1 MQQKIKG
8 SKEEGKT
15 EEGLVVERRFTSAG
29 EDPFGKFDW
38 IEMDAEIRNPDGSMA
53 DSITG
58 VKLPSGYSGVP
69 GKVLA
74 QKYLRKAGVP
84 AHLRKVAEEG
94 VPVWLQRSE
103 PDHEKLESLKSEE
116 RFTGERDGRE
126 VFRRLAGTWT
136 YWGWKHGYF
145 ASEADA
151 RAYFDEMCYL
161 VASQRSAPCC
171 LRAAPADRFA
181 QVLHATR

>member
-8 SKEEGKT
+8 KEKEGKT
-15 EEGLVVERRFTSAG
+15 EEGLVIERRFTSAG

-103 PDHEKLESLKSEE
+103 PDHEKLESLKAKRGSLEREMEE
-116 RFTGERDGRE
+116 RF
-126 VFRRLAGTWT
+126 
-136 YWGWKHGYF
+136 
-145 ASEADA
+145 SED
-151 RAYFDEMCYL
+151 
-161 VASQRSAPCC
+161 
-171 LRAAPADRFA
+171 
-181 QVLHATR
+181 

>member
-8 SKEEGKT
+8 TKNEGKA
-15 EEGLVVERRFTSAG
+15 EEGLVIERRFTSAG

-53 DSITG
+53 ESITG

-103 PDHEKLESLKSEE
+103 PDHEKLESLKAEE

-136 YWGWKHGYF
+136 YWG
-145 ASEADA
+145 
-151 RAYFDEMCYL
+151 
-161 VASQRSAPCC
+161 
-171 LRAAPADRFA
+171 
-181 QVLHATR
+181 

>member
-1 MQQKIKG
+1 MQQKVKSSKNEKNAEKG
-8 SKEEGKT
+8 M
-15 EEGLVVERRFTSAG
+15 VIERRFTSAG
-29 EDPFGKFDW
+29 EDPFEKFDW

-84 AHLRKVAEEG
+84 THLRKVAEDG

-103 PDHEKLESLKSEE
+103 PDHEKLESMDAGE
-116 RFTGERDGRE
+116 RYTGERDGRE
-126 VFRRLAGTWT
+126 LFRRLAGTWT

-151 RAYFDEMCYL
+151 RSYFDEMCFL
-161 VASQRSAPCC
+161 VASQRLS
-171 LRAAPADRFA
+171 LI
-181 QVLHATR
+181 HI

>member
-1 MQQKIKG
+1 MQQKVKSSKNEKNTEKG
-8 SKEEGKT
+8 M
-15 EEGLVVERRFTSAG
+15 VIERRFTSAG
-29 EDPFGKFDW
+29 EDPFGMFDW

-58 VKLPSGYSGVP
+58 VRLPSGYSGVP

-84 AHLRKVAEEG
+84 THLRKVPEDG

-103 PDHEKLESLKSEE
+103 PDHEKLDALDAGE

-126 VFRRLAGTWT
+126 EGC
-136 YWGWKHGYF
+136 G
-145 ASEADA
+145 
-151 RAYFDEMCYL
+151 
-161 VASQRSAPCC
+161 
-171 LRAAPADRFA
+171 
-181 QVLHATR
+181 

>member
-8 SKEEGKT
+8 TKNEGKA
-15 EEGLVVERRFTSAG
+15 EEGLVIERRFTSAG

-53 DSITG
+53 ESITG

-103 PDHEKLESLKSEE
+103 PDHEKLESLKAEERSLEREMEE
-116 RFTGERDGRE
+116 RFSGD
-126 VFRRLAGTWT
+126 
-136 YWGWKHGYF
+136 
-145 ASEADA
+145 
-151 RAYFDEMCYL
+151 
-161 VASQRSAPCC
+161 
-171 LRAAPADRFA
+171 
-181 QVLHATR
+181 